1 VRSSVRP
8 LPKHTQSSDRATS
21 DCSAMKKAIVYACAG
36 VVAAERSV
44 ELVSSDLSAGG
55 RVVDNIKG
63 RWSQT
68 LKFLGKEATID
79 AEYDRKERKDFLSEA
94 TLSGKVDDVSYK
106 VKTSFGDEHE
116 LTLTTDTKDGTSIE
130 LVADNKNGLT
140 QVSANRGVKI
150 QGQDCNAEV
159 SHARQSATSKVKLSS
174 ILGHGVSGTATWTV
188 GGKVEPEVELE
199 YASDISDGRSVA
211 ANLKPKDGTGDIEY
225 VDTKT
230 LDATI
235 TASMDLGGKPKLT
248 VKRGWSF

>member
-1 VRSSVRP
+1 
-8 LPKHTQSSDRATS
+8 
-21 DCSAMKKAIVYACAG
+21 MKKAVVYACVG
-36 VVAAERSV
+36 LTAAERSI

-55 RVVDNIKG
+55 RALDNIKG

-79 AEYDRKERKDFLSEA
+79 AEYDRNSRDDFLSEA
-94 TLSGKVDDVSYK
+94 TLSGKLDDVSYQ
-106 VKTSFGDEHE
+106 VKTQFGDSHE
-116 LTLTTDTKDGTSIE
+116 LTLTTDTKDGTAIE

-140 QVSANRGVKI
+140 KVSANRGVKI
-150 QGQDCNAEV
+150 QGQDCTAEV
-159 SHARQSATSKVKLSS
+159 SHARQSSTSKLKLSS
-174 ILGHGVSGTATWTV
+174 VLGHGVSGSAEWKL
-188 GGKVEPEVELE
+188 GGKVEPEVEIE

-211 ANLKPKDGTGDIEY
+211 ATLKPKEGTGDIEY
-225 VDTKT
+225 VDSKT